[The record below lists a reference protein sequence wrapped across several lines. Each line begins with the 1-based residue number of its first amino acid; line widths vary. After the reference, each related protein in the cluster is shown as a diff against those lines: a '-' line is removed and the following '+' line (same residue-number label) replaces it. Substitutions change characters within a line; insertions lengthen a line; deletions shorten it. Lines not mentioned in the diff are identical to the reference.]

1 MKILVLN
8 GSPKG
13 KYSITLQHTR
23 YLEKLYPN
31 HTFEVLNVGQKIKS
45 LTKDF
50 APAREA
56 IAKADVLL
64 FSYPVYTFI
73 APCQLHKFIELL
85 KGEGMDLSS
94 KYATQISTSKHF
106 YDVTAHRYVQDNC
119 ADLGLRYI
127 KGLSADMDDLLTEK
141 GQSMTLYCGDVAI
154 NEISWFSDDESI
166 ALFSQGVVVA
176 LNAGETVVYA
186 EYRGMVIS
194 CNVVCD
200 VDPEAPA
207 PYVDPALLQSPRLGI
222 PYVEDPSDT
231 SFFDDAAFIGDSV
244 SYVLQQWNLKH
255 GNFGNAVFLARSS
268 LGLQNTIDGRL
279 TLNYQGVSYSP
290 EDALAAAGAK
300 KLFVML
306 GFNDLNLFGIDGT
319 LERWDI
325 FLERIIEKNPD
336 IQIYIQSCTP
346 VHKDGQAGALN
357 NENID
362 AYNETLKNYCQ
373 EHGYHFVDVASYM
386 KDYRNSL
393 VPAFCSDGKMHI
405 TYDGAVVWEYVLKA
419 YAEQQRLDME
429 GENQ

>member
-1 MKILVLN
+1 MRKRLLTGALALSLLLAVLS
-8 GSPKG
+8 GCSGEAPQTTPTTVPQTTAEPTTEPAPVTQPTTEPQPETQPTEATVPPETEPD
-13 KYSITLQHTR
+13 YV
-23 YLEKLYPN
+23 
-31 HTFEVLNVGQKIKS
+31 FS
-45 LTKDF
+45 LS
-50 APAREA
+50 EES
-56 IAKADVLL
+56 V
-64 FSYPVYTFI
+64 V
-73 APCQLHKFIELL
+73 
-85 KGEGMDLSS
+85 
-94 KYATQISTSKHF
+94 
-106 YDVTAHRYVQDNC
+106 
-119 ADLGLRYI
+119 
-127 KGLSADMDDLLTEK
+127 LTEK

-154 NEISWFSDDESI
+154 NEISWFSEDESI

-186 EYRGMVIS
+186 EYRGTVIS

-362 AYNETLKNYCQ
+362 AYNEALKNYCQ